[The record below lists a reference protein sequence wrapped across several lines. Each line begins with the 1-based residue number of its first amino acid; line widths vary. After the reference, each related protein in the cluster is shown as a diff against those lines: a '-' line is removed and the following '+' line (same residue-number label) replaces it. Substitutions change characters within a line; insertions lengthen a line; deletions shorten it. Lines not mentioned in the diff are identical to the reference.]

1 MYATDVVFNNDLWS
15 WLTIKKYIR
24 LQLGFIGNTN
34 ISCVG
39 SLLAKED
46 KLCAHYF
53 LFFLGTYE
61 LI

>member
-46 KLCAHYF
+46 KRCAHYF
-53 LFFLGTYE
+53 LFF
-61 LI
+61 